1 MSSGYR
7 SVRIQNALCL
17 FLVVLLLAGIGIVS
31 AHSPL
36 GAGSNEDIANAT
48 LISNPEKSF
57 VLYTELHEGGEAQ
70 YYHFPMQKGQILY
83 GSFQVPGPGSMVPD
97 IVIIGP
103 GIEAAGNV
111 PSFIEVPAGSGAM
124 VIPGKTPGKPSY
136 EPFSP
141 QPIYEAGRFNVTVP
155 VDGDYYIAVYG
166 PTGGK
171 YSLAPGFL
179 EEFTASEWLLI
190 PLSVITI
197 HLWEGQSP
205 WMVFAPMIVV
215 VIGGLALAVIY
226 RKKSGLQQDPIRWM
240 ILMSGLLY
248 LGGAAMTALQIVHTV
263 NVTGYTSEV
272 IVTLM
277 LIAGPVILGIFAI
290 KEAIQQPRPD
300 SLLKSGTKMIIIGI
314 LGLLLWA
321 GLIIGPVLAIISG
334 VLILTETLSKAPS
347 NLTE

>member
-7 SVRIQNALCL
+7 SVWRLTVLCIC
-17 FLVVLLLAGIGIVS
+17 LVVLLLAGIGIVS
-31 AHSPL
+31 AHAPL
-36 GAGSNEDIANAT
+36 GVGSNEDIANAT
-48 LISNPEKSF
+48 LFDTPEKSF
-57 VLYTELHEGGEAQ
+57 VLYTELQEGGEAQ
-70 YYHFPMQKGQILY
+70 YYHFPMQKGQKLY
-83 GSFQVPGPGSMVPD
+83 GSIQVPGESSMVPD

-103 GIEAAGNV
+103 GIAPEGNV

-124 VIPGKTPGKPSY
+124 VIPGTIPGKPSY

-141 QPIYEAGRFNVTVP
+141 QPIYETGRFNVTVP

-190 PLSVITI
+190 PFSVITI

-215 VIGGLALAVIY
+215 VMGGLALLVMY
-226 RKKSGLQQDPIRWM
+226 RKDLGLQQDPIRWM
-240 ILMSGLLY
+240 ILLSGLLY
-248 LGGAAMTALQIVHTV
+248 LGGAAMTALQIVHAV
-263 NVTGYTSEV
+263 NVTGYTSEM

-277 LIAGPVILGIFAI
+277 LIAGPVILGIFAVM
-290 KEAIQQPRPD
+290 EGIQQPRPD
-300 SLLKSGTKMIIIGI
+300 SLLKSGTKMIIIGL

-321 GLIIGPVLAIISG
+321 GLIIGPVLAIFSG
-334 VLILTETLSKAPS
+334 VLILVKRSVKHHQA
-347 NLTE
+347 

>member
-1 MSSGYR
+1 MTSGYR
-7 SVRIQNALCL
+7 SVRGRNFLCLCL
-17 FLVVLLLAGIGIVS
+17 FFLLLAGIGIVS

-36 GAGSNEDIANAT
+36 AVGSNEDIANAT

-70 YYHFPMQKGQILY
+70 YYYFPMKKGENLY

-103 GIEAAGNV
+103 GIKPEGNV

-141 QPIYEAGRFNVTVP
+141 QPIYETGRFNVTIP

-179 EEFTASEWLLI
+179 EQFTATEWLLI
-190 PLSVITI
+190 PFSVITI

-205 WMVFAPMIVV
+205 WMVFAPLIVV
-215 VIGGLALAVIY
+215 VIGGLALLFMY
-226 RKKSGLQQDPIRWM
+226 RKKIGLHHDPIRWM
-240 ILMSGLLY
+240 ILLSGLLY
-248 LGGAAMTALQIVHTV
+248 LGGAAMTALQIVHAV
-263 NVTGYTSEV
+263 RVTGYGNEV
-272 IVTLM
+272 LVTIM
-277 LIAGPVILGIFAI
+277 FIAGPVILGIFAI
-290 KEAIQQPRPD
+290 MEGMRQPRPD
-300 SLLKSGTKMIIIGI
+300 SLSKSGIKMIIIGI

-334 VLILTETLSKAPS
+334 VLILVKQAMKP
-347 NLTE
+347 NPA

>member
-7 SVRIQNALCL
+7 SLKGHTIGYLCL
-17 FLVVLLLAGIGIVS
+17 VLLLLAGTGIVS
-31 AHSPL
+31 AHAPL
-36 GAGSNEDIANAT
+36 GVASNEDIANAT
-48 LISNPEKSF
+48 QISNPEKSF
-57 VLYTELHEGGEAQ
+57 VLYTELKEGGEAQ
-70 YYHFPMQKGQILY
+70 YYHFPMQKGQRIY
-83 GSFQVPGPGSMVPD
+83 GSMQVPGPGSMVPD

-103 GIEAAGNV
+103 GIEDAGNV

-124 VIPGKTPGKPSY
+124 VIPGRSPNKPSY

-141 QPIYEAGRFNVTVP
+141 QPIYETGRFNVTVP

-179 EEFTASEWLLI
+179 ETFTAAEWLLI
-190 PLSVITI
+190 PFSVISI

-205 WMVFAPMIVV
+205 WVVVAPMILV

-226 RKKSGLQQDPIRWM
+226 RKKIGLQNDPIRSM
-240 ILMSGLLY
+240 ILLAGLLY
-248 LGGAAMTALQIVHTV
+248 LGGAAMTALQIIHAVQ
-263 NVTGYTSEV
+263 VTGYTSAV

-277 LIAGPVILGIFAI
+277 FIAGPVILGIFAI
-290 KEAIQQPRPD
+290 IESIRQPRPD
-300 SLLKSGTKMIIIGI
+300 AWLKSGIKMIVIGL

-321 GLIIGPVLAIISG
+321 GLIIGPALAIISG
-334 VLILTETLSKAPS
+334 VLILAKRSVKPHPA
-347 NLTE
+347 